1 MMKFYTHEQILEEFI
16 GKKGTQERDKFDAEV
31 HAAVEAYK
39 MGEALR
45 AERERMNLTQRQLGE
60 KAGVGE
66 RTVSKVENGHSTS
79 TTSLFRIFHALEL
92 KDSFLDMGRLGRVA
106 LL

>member
-1 MMKFYTHEQILEEFI
+1 MKVYTHEEMLDMCF
-16 GKKGTQERDKFDAEV
+16 GKKGTPTRDRFEAESQEHIK
-31 HAAVEAYK
+31 AYEL
-39 MGEALR
+39 GEALK